1 MNPQELRR
9 RVQRARVARLA
20 TVRPDGTPHLVP
32 VCFAVDGDEIVSA
45 VDAKPKTTTR
55 LARLDNIGAHPS
67 VALIV
72 DHYDDDD
79 WSALWWVRVDGHA
92 DVLADGAD
100 SERALTLLVDK
111 YAQYRE
117 RTPPGPVILMRAER
131 WTGWSARSD

>member
-9 RVQRARVARLA
+9 RVERARVARLA
-20 TVRPDGTPHLVP
+20 TVRPDDTPHLVP

-79 WSALWWVRVDGHA
+79 WSALWWVRVDGRA
-92 DVLADGAD
+92 EVLTDGVD
-100 SERALTLLVDK
+100 RDRALTLLVDK

-117 RTPPGPVILMRAER
+117 RTPPGPVIVMRAER
-131 WTGWSARSD
+131 WTGWSARFD